1 MADKQRRTLAVL
13 VDNEAGVLSQV
24 TRLFSRKGYNI
35 ESLAVGATD
44 NPAVSRITIEVDAD
58 DDEINLLCNQLNKL
72 FNPRSGLLGVS
83 GISSDMKTL
92 LEQRDED
99 PMAAQAVDMYAYHA
113 RKAIGALS
121 TVLGGLDMLVFT
133 GGIGER
139 AAIVRELICQG
150 MDHLGIRLDPERN
163 VRHAP
168 VISKEGMPVAVRVI
182 PTNEDLMIVRH
193 TRRLLFGEKA

>member
-1 MADKQRRTLAVL
+1 
-13 VDNEAGVLSQV
+13 
-24 TRLFSRKGYNI
+24 
-35 ESLAVGATD
+35 
-44 NPAVSRITIEVDAD
+44 
-58 DDEINLLCNQLNKL
+58 
-72 FNPRSGLLGVS
+72 
-83 GISSDMKTL
+83 
-92 LEQRDED
+92 EQRHED

-139 AAIVRELICQG
+139 AAIVRELICQV

-163 VRHAP
+163 ARHAP
-168 VISKEGMPVAVRVI
+168 VISREGMPVAVRVI